1 MAAPHGPRKRTLKP
15 GKRPKTAR
23 VARREIKKAMKAEEI
38 PVIPEVEH
46 LPEGATA
53 LGDVVV
59 ESAPVVTG
67 GPTTGALPRKKRD
80 VPAHIKAAV
89 ARAEATSKGKDLP
102 APDETGVDPALVA
115 EYGSAAPKPRKDRKA
130 KEPAASP
137 VPPGPEEKPDPATLP
152 KLVGGALLFELPKTT
167 GRDTEYEEHFPD
179 MAKELCT
186 NGATDFDLADLFEV
200 SVRTIY
206 RWKAKHI
213 AFRQAIYLGSHAYQA
228 AQNENVERSL
238 YQRATGYVQ
247 PVEKIMS
254 FQGQIM
260 RVETTEFVPGDVAA
274 AKHWLANRRPDQWKV
289 DPDKSSGG
297 TNPDGTVTM
306 SMIEMARAVAYALGQ
321 GMLAM
326 QSLPEAQALEVID
339 ADDSRA

>member
-89 ARAEATSKGKDLP
+89 ARAEATSKGKELP

-152 KLVGGALLFELPKTT
+152 ALEGGALVYRVNPGCCEAVYDPET
-167 GRDTEYEEHFPD
+167 FPD
-179 MAKELCT
+179 MAREHCQ
-186 NGATDFDLADLFEV
+186 NGANDFELAELFKV
-200 SVRTIY
+200 SDRTIR
-206 RWKAKHI
+206 RWKSEHI
-213 AFRQAIYLGSHAYQA
+213 LFRQAIHLGSMDYERARD
-228 AQNENVERSL
+228 ENVERSF
-238 YQRATGYVQ
+238 YQNATGYHQV
-247 PVEKIMS
+247 VEKVVS
-254 FQGQIM
+254 YKGQIM
-260 RVETTEFVPGDVAA
+260 RVQSYEFVPGDVGAQ
-274 AKHWLANRRPDQWKV
+274 KHWLANRKPDEWKV
-289 DPDKSSGG
+289 DPDK
-297 TNPDGTVTM
+297 
-306 SMIEMARAVAYALGQ
+306 GQ
-321 GMLAM
+321 GGEGAAALAGAT
-326 QSLPEAQALEVID
+326 LLEVARRMGQLLLNAKATEQAIEVEATD
-339 ADDSRA
+339 VEPA